1 MSLPVMPV
9 MPVVP
14 TIPTIPGMAGMSG
27 LAASLL
33 VDPLY
38 LVKIIVGAVV
48 GTQLLAALIFFLV
61 WFCKRRTRLSKLNQV
76 FNSNA
81 NVAQISYNNLNNTTT

>member
-14 TIPTIPGMAGMSG
+14 TIPTIPGMG